1 MRKEA
6 VTIAAAV
13 LAHALFLGAARSIP
27 ALHRLEKR
35 LAHVAALDVE
45 IESGPPSRGRGD
57 SASFVSEPARV
68 ESAPTAEAPSRP
80 GRDETP
86 RTDESPPAPRAEVVE
101 TRPPERVATDPAEP
115 SAATADRGSTAPA
128 LEPPAGPPGSASGG
142 AGGSPLPS
150 SDEYS
155 DPGAS
160 SEGVPSSLAG
170 LVPGI
175 GLSNRIALE
184 NAEAKAAPTNAPAKA
199 RVRADQANEV
209 LSSTLR
215 GHDRDKGIDL
225 PATGVVVGAVSD
237 ATRALPVPHNTR
249 ASFVVKLGPGGKV
262 EGVRVSSSSAGDA
275 ASWSSA
281 AKGVAAALAK
291 KQLALGDASKSGATI
306 VVSVTVKHVYPTG
319 SSKGADVKPVCANQ
333 IINDLADSLDDKP
346 AAPAGGNVPIFTDE
360 NGRPCIPVGMAGS
373 ADAANI
379 GATKQIQVQA
389 SSKVLVAGKEA
400 LPDVKAVNTDPFW
413 VPSLKDGPRP
423 VAPQKMRKYQR
434 DKEKKK

>member
-13 LAHALFLGAARSIP
+13 LAHVLFLGAARSIP
-27 ALHRLEKR
+27 AIHRLEKR
-35 LAHVAALDVE
+35 LARVAALDVE
-45 IESGPPSRGRGD
+45 IEAAGADREAGKVAAASTAMAPSPGPEPAAEEPRTTERPAAPLPTEATERPDRAPDETAGGREPDGARAELPLEEPAASRGSSVG
-57 SASFVSEPARV
+57 EPM
-68 ESAPTAEAPSRP
+68 
-80 GRDETP
+80 
-86 RTDESPPAPRAEVVE
+86 
-101 TRPPERVATDPAEP
+101 
-115 SAATADRGSTAPA
+115 
-128 LEPPAGPPGSASGG
+128 
-142 AGGSPLPS
+142 GSPDGARAGTS
-150 SDEYS
+150 SGSGAPDEYS
-155 DPGAS
+155 DPNAP

-170 LVPGI
+170 LVPGL

-184 NAEAKAAPTNAPAKA
+184 NAEAKAAPTSAPAQA
-199 RVRADQANEV
+199 RASADQANEV

-262 EGVRVSSSSAGDA
+262 EGVRVSASSAGDA

-281 AKGVAAALAK
+281 AKTVAASLSK

-346 AAPAGGNVPIFTDE
+346 AAAATGNVPIFTDE

-379 GATKQIQVQA
+379 GATKQIQVQT
-389 SSKVLVAGKEA
+389 SSKVLVGGRES
-400 LPDVKAVNTDPFW
+400 LPDVKPVNTDPFW
-413 VPSLKDGPRP
+413 VPSSKDGPRP